1 MPPNN
6 LRYSETLTQ
15 PSKIIVA
22 PPFNVKLSSSDQ
34 RGGLSEDIYLSLAIN
49 WVTQGGRIVAIVPE
63 GFLFS
68 QGSRRKELRQYML
81 THTSI
86 KAIFGLDAFMPNTS
100 VRASILV
107 LDKHPVNSFDNVL
120 MGRIYQS
127 DVPTNTHTITSC
139 LQIPHI
145 AQLLEAFHL
154 QDIDA
159 AGAAKAW
166 LVSGNDLVAEN
177 LTVDRYSPSKQGKPL
192 STYTTVRLGD
202 IVDIFKGS
210 KLTLEENG
218 DLFVVGPAAVRKLS
232 IDVAKLDRTNKLK
245 LPNNP
250 VVTKAND
257 IVINALSTYRGQA
270 ALVEQEL
277 AGYYVSRNI
286 IVVRTESAQLS
297 PAYLAIALN
306 STFVTH
312 QLLERTTG
320 SVIPQITKNALLEVQ
335 VPVPS
340 LEEQKQIISRVTS
353 AYHEILVSQQMLH
366 EYEDRLDQAE
376 ENLNAM
382 LEHLHSGGGLQ

>member
-1 MPPNN
+1 
-6 LRYSETLTQ
+6 
-15 PSKIIVA
+15 
-22 PPFNVKLSSSDQ
+22 
-34 RGGLSEDIYLSLAIN
+34 
-49 WVTQGGRIVAIVPE
+49 
-63 GFLFS
+63 
-68 QGSRRKELRQYML
+68 
-81 THTSI
+81 
-86 KAIFGLDAFMPNTS
+86 
-100 VRASILV
+100 
-107 LDKHPVNSFDNVL
+107 
-120 MGRIYQS
+120 
-127 DVPTNTHTITSC
+127 
-139 LQIPHI
+139 
-145 AQLLEAFHL
+145 LEAFHL
-154 QDIDA
+154 QDIDT

-202 IVDIFKGS
+202 IADIFKGS
-210 KLTLEENG
+210 KLTLKENG

-232 IDVAKLDRTNKLK
+232 INVAKLDRTNKLK

-250 VVTKAND
+250 VVTRAND

-286 IVVRTESAQLS
+286 IVVRTESAQLL

-340 LEEQKQIISRVTS
+340 LEEQQQIISQVTS

-366 EYEDRLDQAE
+366 EYQDRLDQAE
-376 ENLNAM
+376 ENLNAV